1 MNPQQRPD
9 TSVAFRFPAETSIY
23 FFLLILSA
31 LFVSVNISQN
41 IERSIQVMMEPDE
54 TDQGKP
60 LLPEILGEQSAS
72 QLLLSYSRPLAVPA
86 ITVVLLFSAT
96 ALLFFAY
103 PLFILRKVR
112 QPSIVSKTLATT
124 KDYVSD
130 IAADFGAKVVVVLNS
145 TLLSA
150 NARAFGT
157 GLKNYIKLDA
167 GLAMIKIKAGDVFRA
182 IVGHEIGHVINKD
195 IPKTYIAVVIWYS
208 VAGLFVIPLFIT
220 LGIVFLQGIFE
231 KALPDGLDA
240 SEIRRILTVN
250 IPFLIKPL
258 LQLLLLLTLIIFFR
272 NRVLRSR
279 EFYADLRS
287 ADMGNRD
294 GLLKILNSDRTEK
307 PGFIRRLLTFHPSSD
322 ERAKVVV
329 NPLLLFRTDHL
340 ASFFTG
346 VLSAV
351 IINASFFPLMNLT
364 LLLSLLI
371 FPDKDSSGSIGDML
385 RFFLAVV
392 IPLSVVMIL
401 ALAFA
406 SLIAFSIGL
415 QSMKQAYAAMLSGTI
430 TGKMKADAL
439 VIPLIFT
446 FGAEAGFLLQPF
458 YNLSPSTPVQFLI
471 AGLTDVMV
479 IASLSLVIAYSG
491 YAGRALATADISM
504 PAFGRKV
511 RTTLALETL
520 ALSFV
525 WLMTVAVRIYM
536 TVQNK

>member
-1 MNPQQRPD
+1 
-9 TSVAFRFPAETSIY
+9 
-23 FFLLILSA
+23 
-31 LFVSVNISQN
+31 
-41 IERSIQVMMEPDE
+41 
-54 TDQGKP
+54 
-60 LLPEILGEQSAS
+60 
-72 QLLLSYSRPLAVPA
+72 
-86 ITVVLLFSAT
+86 
-96 ALLFFAY
+96 
-103 PLFILRKVR
+103 
-112 QPSIVSKTLATT
+112 
-124 KDYVSD
+124 
-130 IAADFGAKVVVVLNS
+130 
-145 TLLSA
+145 
-150 NARAFGT
+150 
-157 GLKNYIKLDA
+157 
-167 GLAMIKIKAGDVFRA
+167 
-182 IVGHEIGHVINKD
+182 
-195 IPKTYIAVVIWYS
+195 
-208 VAGLFVIPLFIT
+208 
-220 LGIVFLQGIFE
+220 
-231 KALPDGLDA
+231 
-240 SEIRRILTVN
+240 
-250 IPFLIKPL
+250 
-258 LQLLLLLTLIIFFR
+258 
-272 NRVLRSR
+272 
-279 EFYADLRS
+279 
-287 ADMGNRD
+287 MGNRD

-415 QSMKQAYAAMLSGTI
+415 HSMKQAYAAMLSGTI

-446 FGAEAGFLLQPF
+446 FGAETGFLLQPF

-471 AGLTDVMV
+471 AGLTDVML

>member
-1 MNPQQRPD
+1 MNSQQLPD
-9 TSVAFRFPAETSIY
+9 ASIAFRFPAETSIY

-41 IERSIQVMMEPDE
+41 IERSIQVMMEPDK
-54 TDQGKP
+54 TDEGKP
-60 LLPEILGEQSAS
+60 LLPDILGEQSAS
-72 QLLLSYSRPLAVPA
+72 QLLLSYTKPLVVPA
-86 ITVVLLFSAT
+86 ITVGLLFSAT

-103 PLFILRKVR
+103 PLLILRKVK
-112 QPSIVSKTLATT
+112 QPAVVSQTLAST
-124 KDYVSD
+124 KEYVSD
-130 IAADFGAKVVVVLNS
+130 IAVDFGAKVVVVFNS

-167 GLAMIKIKAGDVFRA
+167 GLALLKLKANDVFRA
-182 IVGHEIGHVINKD
+182 IVGHELGHVINKD

-208 VAGLFVIPLFIT
+208 VAGLFVIPLFII
-220 LGIVFLQGIFE
+220 LAIVFLQGIFE
-231 KALPDGLDA
+231 KALPDGLDV
-240 SEIRRILTVN
+240 SEIRKILTVN
-250 IPFLIKPL
+250 LPLLVKPL
-258 LQLLLLLTLIIFFR
+258 LQLLLLLMLIIFFR

-279 EFYADLRS
+279 EIYADLRS
-287 ADMGNRD
+287 ADLGNRD
-294 GLLKILNSDRTEK
+294 GLLKLLNSDRSEK
-307 PGFIRRLLTFHPSSD
+307 PGFMKRLLTFHPSSD

-329 NPLLLFRTDHL
+329 NPLSLFRTDHL

-371 FPDKDSSGSIGDML
+371 FPEKDSSGSIGDML
-385 RFFLAVV
+385 RFFMAVLL
-392 IPLSVVMIL
+392 PLSLVMII

-415 QSMKQAYAAMLSGTI
+415 QSMKQAYAAMLSGAI
-430 TGKMKADAL
+430 AGKRKADAL

-446 FGAEAGFLLQPF
+446 VGAEAGFLLQPF
-458 YNLSPSTPVQFLI
+458 YNLSPSTPFQFLI
-471 AGLTDVMV
+471 AALTDVML

-491 YAGRALATADISM
+491 YAGRSLATADLSM

-511 RTTLALETL
+511 KTTLALETL
-520 ALSFV
+520 AVSFV

-536 TVQNK
+536 KV